1 MGDHLVDLLRKK
13 EGWLI
18 ARILFYAQEH
28 GYVAYTSN
36 LAEVWRLSVAGL
48 TDALAAALED
58 GGTSGIEI
66 KVHTDWDSDS
76 VTRFGLVEA
85 RRHRERG
92 IDIGM
97 FLGMFVYYRQAFLDC
112 IRQFMPPGGERERYE
127 YLIVRLFDR
136 MSAAFCS
143 EWASMGG
150 QDSGTCMAASLRDM
164 TNEKNRYLTFF
175 ESLVHP
181 VVFVSPD
188 GIIENLNRAA
198 ARLLD
203 GNAAHGRDY
212 YARRSA
218 VGAASLCGEKAEKVF
233 PWLADVLREGEGTP
247 GGAIERLAVFPS
259 SAGERLFQA
268 CVSRLPDISDKFP
281 GYAVLLQDV
290 TEPLKNRTMILRAK
304 EELERTFDTISD
316 VVFLVDASG
325 IIQRANRSLTDKLGL
340 TPRDVVGRTCREVL
354 GCTECRL
361 SDEGHQAREVSVR
374 YPNLPGRFMV
384 RSSELLD
391 GEGKLI
397 GRVVVSR
404 DVTASDRI
412 RETMETIESKYK
424 SIFDHAPVG
433 IFQSTP
439 EGVYISVN
447 KTMATMFGFRSVG
460 DMINYYSDI
469 SSQMYACPEDRDALI
484 SEGLEKDNISAKDVN
499 LVRPDGST
507 FWGRLRGRLVR
518 DVQGR
523 VMYFEGFVEDVSR
536 RRAAGESLARS
547 EQLFRSL
554 AENMSQGLVQ
564 VDMAGT
570 VEYCNDHFCDLVR
583 QCREDLV
590 GMPLTPLVHEE
601 DRALFGTIFGQDA
614 CFLPGSRF
622 DLRLKARQE
631 IRFVLVTPVAQG
643 VGDGQPLGYWLLFLD
658 ITERRMLESQL
669 LQTQKL
675 EAIGQL
681 AAGIAHEIN
690 TPTQYVMNN
699 MWFIKEGVE
708 NLGQAL
714 DACRAAVA
722 GGEDRKA
729 LASREEELQI
739 PFYLDELPSAIS
751 ETMQGLDRISAIV
764 NSVKQ
769 FAHPGHDRQEAVDL
783 NELVEKTVTLSRN
796 EWKYVADMAVDLDP
810 HLPRVVCSSQGIGQ
824 VLLNLVVNAAH
835 AIMDVPKGTER
846 SGKITIETRSMGDL
860 VRIRVMDNGSGI
872 PPHARDHVFEPFF
885 TTKSVG
891 KGTGQGLFIAHR
903 VVVKEHGGEIRFETE
918 SGQGTAFI
926 ISLPVAG
933 RAEDF
938 RRG

>member
-1 MGDHLVDLLRKK
+1 MGDHLVDLLRKQ
-13 EGWLI
+13 EDWLT

-28 GYVAYTSN
+28 GYVAYTST
-36 LAEVWRLSVAGL
+36 LAEPWRLSVAGL
-48 TDALAAALED
+48 TDALAAALKE
-58 GGTSGIEI
+58 GEANRIEI
-66 KVHTDWDSDS
+66 KVHTDWGSDS

-112 IRQFMPPGGERERYE
+112 IRQFMPPGGERERCE

-143 EWASMGG
+143 EWASLGG
-150 QDSGTCMAASLRDM
+150 QDSGTCMAASLREM

-181 VVFVSPD
+181 VIFVSRD
-188 GIIENLNRAA
+188 GTIENLNRAA

-203 GNAAHGRDY
+203 ENAAHGRDY

-233 PWLADVLREGEGTP
+233 PWLADVLREGEGTLE
-247 GGAIERLAVFPS
+247 GTLERLVAFPS
-259 SAGERLFQA
+259 SAGERLFQT
-268 CVSRLPDISDKFP
+268 CINRLPDVSDKFL
-281 GYAVLLQDV
+281 GFAVFLQDV

-316 VVFLVDASG
+316 VVFLIDDSG
-325 IIQRANRSLTDKLGL
+325 VIQRANRSLTDKLGL

-354 GCTECRL
+354 GCTECKL
-361 SDEGHQAREVSVR
+361 SDEGYQAREVSVT

-391 GEGKLI
+391 GDGKRI

-412 RETMETIESKYK
+412 RETMESIESKYK

-439 EGVYISVN
+439 EGVYLSVN
-447 KTMATMFGFRSVG
+447 KTMSTMFGFRSVE

-469 SSQMYACPEDRDALI
+469 SYQMYVYPEDRDALI
-484 SEGLEKDNISAKDVN
+484 REGLEQENISAKDVN

-518 DVQGR
+518 DAQGQ

-536 RRAAGESLARS
+536 RRAARESLARS
-547 EQLFRSL
+547 ERLFRSL

-583 QCREDLV
+583 QCREDLI

-601 DRALFGTIFGQDA
+601 DRTLFSTIFGQDA

-622 DLRLKARQE
+622 DLRLKTRQE
-631 IRFVLVTPVAQG
+631 IRFVLVTPVAQDAG
-643 VGDGQPLGYWLLFLD
+643 GGQPLGYWLLFLD

-708 NLGQAL
+708 NLSQAL
-714 DACRAAVA
+714 DSCRAAIV
-722 GGEDRKA
+722 GGEAGKI

-739 PFYLDELPSAIS
+739 PFYLGELPSALS
-751 ETMQGLDRISAIV
+751 ETMQGIDRISAIV

-769 FAHPGHDRQEAVDL
+769 FAHPGHDRHDEVDL
-783 NELVEKTVTLSRN
+783 NELVEKTVNLSRN

-810 HLPRVVCSSQGIGQ
+810 HLPRVVCSSQSIGQ

-835 AIMDVPKGTER
+835 AVMDMRRGTGR
-846 SGKITIETRSMGDL
+846 SGKITIETRSLGDL
-860 VRIRVMDNGSGI
+860 VRIRVTDNGSGI
-872 PPHARDHVFEPFF
+872 PQHARDHVFEPFF
-885 TTKSVG
+885 TTKPVG

-918 SGQGTAFI
+918 SGQGTTFI

-933 RAEDF
+933 RGEDL